1 MVIHDYERVFQLI
14 VPTEVLGEVRFGTFF
29 PYIIINPHNILYFA
43 EKDLFIEN
51 SCSTEGF
58 NPLNIQV

>member
-1 MVIHDYERVFQLI
+1 MVIQDHEQVFQFV
-14 VPTEVLGEVRFGTFF
+14 VPTEALGEGRVGTFF
-29 PYIIINPHNILYFA
+29 PYIIINPPKILYFA

-58 NPLNIQV
+58 NPLNI